1 MAHSHDD
8 VGWLKTV
15 DQYYLGSNRRG
26 WDGWEENQRAGV
38 QYVLDTVVQEL
49 SMDPDKK
56 YIQVE
61 TAFFWRWWQ
70 EQDEETQQLVSDLVN
85 QGQLEFTGGGW
96 SMNDEGASHYSGI
109 VDNMVHGLRT
119 LNDTFGSCAAP
130 KVGWQID
137 PFGHSKEQANLFAK
151 MGFDGLFFAR
161 LDWRDKETRMENMM
175 MEMVWESSQDMGDS
189 SDLFTGVLYD
199 HYGPPSGFCWDLIC
213 NDAPIMDSDHV
224 DNNIENRTDVFL
236 AYIAKQAEHYRS
248 NNIMLTM
255 GMDFNYQAA
264 HAWFMNLD
272 KLINIIP
279 QVNNSINI
287 FYSTPA
293 CYLKSLHD
301 VDMFWPTKQDDFF
314 PYASDPHAYWSGY
327 FSSRPTSK
335 YMIRQTE
342 RMFKVLSQL
351 MIFSKENTESLE
363 FLEDTVGVV
372 QHHDA
377 VTGTERQ
384 HVADNYANRMYKG
397 VRNAASRSN
406 LTSVIWDMDMVEEE
420 EGRLFI
426 CPMLNISKCPV
437 SASFDT
443 ELTVNI
449 YNQLARERSYYA
461 RIPVVAATY
470 TVST

>member
-1 MAHSHDD
+1 
-8 VGWLKTV
+8 
-15 DQYYLGSNRRG
+15 
-26 WDGWEENQRAGV
+26 
-38 QYVLDTVVQEL
+38 
-49 SMDPDKK
+49 
-56 YIQVE
+56 
-61 TAFFWRWWQ
+61 
-70 EQDEETQQLVSDLVN
+70 
-85 QGQLEFTGGGW
+85 
-96 SMNDEGASHYSGI
+96 
-109 VDNMVHGLRT
+109 
-119 LNDTFGSCAAP
+119 
-130 KVGWQID
+130 
-137 PFGHSKEQANLFAK
+137 
-151 MGFDGLFFAR
+151 
-161 LDWRDKETRMENMM
+161 
-175 MEMVWESSQDMGDS
+175 
-189 SDLFTGVLYD
+189 
-199 HYGPPSGFCWDLIC
+199 
-213 NDAPIMDSDHV
+213 
-224 DNNIENRTDVFL
+224 
-236 AYIAKQAEHYRS
+236 
-248 NNIMLTM
+248 MLTM

-314 PYASDPHAYWSGY
+314 PYASDPYAYWSGY

-397 VRNAASRSN
+397 VRNAASRAN
-406 LTSVIWDMDMVEEE
+406 LTSVIWDRDMVVEED
-420 EGRLFI
+420 RLFI